1 MSKSNKLLPKLN
13 VPEYTANTN
22 SPNLMIVTGEASG
35 DLHGAHVIREI
46 KKLLPNIYCF
56 GIGGSQMQQAGVD
69 IHTNVSE
76 LSVVGLVEVLKH
88 YPRLRKLL
96 NSTKNTLK
104 QKKPDLLILIDSP
117 DFNLPL
123 AKTAKQHGVKVLY
136 YISPQ
141 IWAWRKNRIN
151 LIKKY
156 VDMMAVVFPFEEK
169 FYREANVPVEYVGH
183 PLTKDAHANTTRQQ
197 FFNTTKLDANK
208 KLVGLFPGS
217 RISEVDNNFPVL
229 LNAANAVLQNRND
242 IQFIT
247 PIASTLPSELIKRHI
262 NEAGL
267 EVITTT
273 ENIYDVINA
282 CDAIAAAS
290 GTVTLQITLMKIPM
304 LIVYKISPTT
314 YRIFKRIVEFSY
326 AGIANVIAGKEIS
339 REYIQDDATAK
350 NISSELNKLL
360 SNEEYI
366 TKMKENMEA
375 IREELGDKDA
385 SATTAQLAA
394 DLMTS

>member
-123 AKTAKQHGVKVLY
+123 AKTAEQHGVKVLY

-183 PLTKDAHANTTRQQ
+183 PLTKDA
-197 FFNTTKLDANK
+197 TKLDANK

-273 ENIYDVINA
+273 DNIYDVINA

-314 YRIFKRIVEFSY
+314 YRIFKRIVKFSY
-326 AGIANVIAGKEIS
+326 AGIANVIAGKEITQ
-339 REYIQDDATAK
+339 EFIQDDATV
-350 NISSELNKLL
+350 ISVSSELIKLL
-360 SNEEYI
+360 SDEEYI
-366 TKMKENMEA
+366 TEMKDNMEA
-375 IREELGDKDA
+375 IREALGNKDA
-385 SATTAQLAA
+385 SATTARLAA
-394 DLMTS
+394 DLITSK